1 MGNENNIHCKWADK
15 QYARETK
22 LTGRKQFNELFI
34 IWSMFKLIYI

>member
-1 MGNENNIHCKWADK
+1 MGNENNVHCKWAVK

-34 IWSMFKLIYI
+34 I